1 MTQHAAQSSPDPSHA
16 ATLVQDAAFLRTV
29 VDRCLAAAAV
39 AVDTEFVWTSTF
51 YPRLGL
57 IQLGISPEEVWL
69 VDGVLLTDLSPLA
82 ELLQDERV
90 VKVFHDPEMDLP
102 ILARAVGCQTRN
114 VFDTRLAAGFAGF
127 PGILSLARLI
137 TEFFGVDLPKT
148 QTRTDW
154 CHRPLTPH
162 QLAYALDDVRYM
174 PELRE
179 RLLDRARELGNE
191 AWLME
196 EMARYGRADQTAE
209 TDPEEAFRAV
219 KGMGRLP
226 PPQMAVLQQL
236 IAWRELA
243 ARRLDLPRRRVL
255 SDEAAIVLARRQ
267 PRDAKSIQKLEC
279 VARRT
284 ARDHADELVAAI
296 TVGAAM
302 PQEQWPRLPSS
313 PLDSKTL
320 KEHAD
325 AVLEAV
331 RTVATAHSVDPGI
344 VTSRRDANH
353 LILSHVRG
361 KVDGHPLRHGW
372 RAELLGTVLDP
383 LLQAVPQR
391 G

>member
-1 MTQHAAQSSPDPSHA
+1 MTEHVPPSSPDPAHA
-16 ATLVQDAAFLRTV
+16 AALVQDVAALRDV
-29 VDRCLAAAAV
+29 AARCLAAPAV
-39 AVDTEFVWTSTF
+39 AVDTEFVWTSTY

-57 IQLGISPEEVWL
+57 IQLGISHEDVWL
-69 VDGVLLTDLSPLA
+69 VDAVALSDLSPLVPLF
-82 ELLQDERV
+82 ESEQV

-102 ILARAVGCQTRN
+102 ILVRPTGCQFRN
-114 VFDTRLAAGFAGF
+114 VFDTRLAAGFAGYE
-127 PGILSLARLI
+127 GILSLARLI
-137 TEFFGVDLPKT
+137 SEFFGVDLPKT

-179 RLLDRARELGNE
+179 RLLARARELGNE
-191 AWLME
+191 AWLLE
-196 EMARYGRADQTAE
+196 EMARYELPEQTAE
-209 TDPEEAFRAV
+209 NDPEEAFRTV

-226 PPQMAVLQQL
+226 PAQMAVLQRV

-243 ARRLDLPRRRVL
+243 ARKLDLPRRRVL

-296 TVGAAM
+296 AAGCAL
-302 PQEQWPRLPSS
+302 PPEQWPRLNGS

-320 KEHAD
+320 KAHAD
-325 AVLEAV
+325 VMLDAV
-331 RTVATAHSVDPGI
+331 RKVANARGVDPGI
-344 VTSRRDANH
+344 VTSRKDMNH
-353 LILSHVRG
+353 LILSHARG
-361 KVDGHPLRHGW
+361 SVDGHGLRTGW
-372 RAELLGTVLDP
+372 RAELLGDTLDP